1 MTRDAACCPVVLL
14 SFGRPFG
21 KAAEFDRLAS
31 FDYAGFDGTQANG
44 IMDDKTAENKLPN
57 ARRSFAK
64 EYRFT
69 ETGTYARVG
78 LKASINRGPSPR
90 GPSGNSSSRRPCPP
104 RS

>member
-64 EYRFT
+64 EFRFADPST
-69 ETGTYARVG
+69 DLHVG
-78 LKASINRGPSPR
+78 LKAAIH
-90 GPSGNSSSRRPCPP
+90 
-104 RS
+104 